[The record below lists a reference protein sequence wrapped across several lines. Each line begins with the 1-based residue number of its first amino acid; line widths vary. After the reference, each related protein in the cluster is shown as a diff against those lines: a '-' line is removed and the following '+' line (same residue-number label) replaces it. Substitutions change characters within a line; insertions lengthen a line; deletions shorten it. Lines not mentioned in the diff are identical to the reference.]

1 MLHYRGTATTDG
13 WTCTAMLDVPSQTGG
28 RFAGDVGMTAV
39 GSSEPPCT
47 YSFSFTANMKPD
59 GTITDFRVDGIFS
72 AGTCTPVS
80 DATVSGTVTNADMH
94 ITITDRA
101 MCRDIFGT
109 VRDFDRVRDTD
120 RTLTISLHRL
130 TGLSA
135 S

>member
-1 MLHYRGTATTDG
+1 MEGFG
-13 WTCTAMLDVPSQTGG
+13 
-28 RFAGDVGMTAV
+28 
-39 GSSEPPCT
+39 
-47 YSFSFTANMKPD
+47 
-59 GTITDFRVDGIFS
+59 

-94 ITITDRA
+94 ITISDRA

-120 RTLTISLHRL
+120 RTLAISVHRFPAP
-130 TGLSA
+130 SA